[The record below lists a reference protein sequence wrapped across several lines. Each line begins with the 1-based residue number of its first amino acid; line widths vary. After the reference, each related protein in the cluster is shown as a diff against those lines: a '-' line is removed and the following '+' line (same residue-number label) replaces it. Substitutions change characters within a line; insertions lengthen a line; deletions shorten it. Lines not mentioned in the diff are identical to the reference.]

1 MIERRDYSVIALLV
15 VLLILMFFI
24 GRLSRKQV
32 DPLPMPDVSQYKKT
46 IDSLVDIS
54 HKRNDTIFILRKG
67 IDSLSKVKRKGHKKI
82 KSDIDEI
89 QKFTPTSRDKWRDSL
104 RRAEGL

>member
-1 MIERRDYSVIALLV
+1 MIEKRDYSVLSLIV

-32 DPLPMPDVSQYKKT
+32 DPIPTPDISQYQKT
-46 IDSLVDIS
+46 IDSLVDIG
-54 HKRNDTIFILRKG
+54 HKRNDTILTLRKG
-67 IDSLSKVKRKGHKKI
+67 IDSLSKIKRKGHKKI

-89 QKFTPTSRDKWRDSL
+89 QKFTPTSRDKWRDSV

>member
-1 MIERRDYSVIALLV
+1 MNEKRDYSLLALMC

-32 DPLPMPDVSQYKKT
+32 DPLPMPDVSQYQKT
-46 IDSLVDIS
+46 IDSLTYIG

-67 IDSLSKVKRKGHKKI
+67 IDSLSKIKGKGHKKI

-89 QKFTPTSRDKWRDSL
+89 KKFTPTSRDKWRDSVK
-104 RRAEGL
+104 RSNGL